1 MSTTSPTGLLLD
13 GVFASEAIDSSG
25 EILSIKG
32 MDISTFEE
40 GKGLA
45 NYEHKDSS
53 GDSNGQE
60 IVGKV
65 VYVRKVFNE
74 DDCLDDR
81 QKLFWKRTKV
91 PFLYGV
97 VRLYDGAGHDG
108 AKALA
113 ASIRDSVAHEEPII
127 VGFSIEGAT
136 LERDG
141 NKLKSTIGRLVAL
154 TTKPCNKQAVSGIL
168 ADPNAPEGYST
179 NPENARTTLKSIT
192 DPLNMRLGGSLTEY
206 GTEMLKALTAGS
218 YGGPPSTLTGGA
230 ALQREDKT
238 LKAMA
243 KAAARDWPK
252 TGKFREFLKSYLTK
266 AELGDVSDEF
276 LDHYSDLVESKY
288 YRVKKAEEVIATL
301 KKAGK
306 EVQWKPNVS
315 EKTIAG
321 LKQKHGYETPEQRK
335 LVDGIV
341 RKNHHSKAGAA
352 KAKAGGTL
360 PLLTNNGAVVKPN
373 KNIAD
378 PTFDAGAGVLHMP
391 QGSFKVYLP
400 HQDTP
405 ELSKHFDDLLSS
417 PKVEKFHGYAMQN
430 WVKAH
435 QLLKAGK
442 LPPEVAMH
450 AVLFSNLSPNCLDS
464 QTEALTQRGWVR
476 GFDLTI
482 EDKLLTKN
490 PTSGELEWEAPTDLK
505 LFPDYKGSLVRISS
519 RSFEVV
525 TTPDHR
531 WLVNSQR
538 GHVREKTSRSL
549 TVGDRIHRTGTFRGA
564 QVSGLTP
571 DEAEVLGWFVT
582 DGYWSVSK
590 NCNNTYDSRYEH
602 SGRYARICQSSVGN
616 PDKCRR
622 IDELLTRLAP
632 DEVSSHIGK
641 DGKQIWTV
649 GPKLTSMLAVRA
661 PERVLTVSSLLDL
674 SVKAL
679 HSLADA
685 MFLGDGNSWT
695 NGGWKT
701 KRQLTTGRKEQAEAF
716 QVLLTLLGYAS
727 SCVWRDMSSYS
738 PQSDKMHNVPKM
750 TGVYV
755 VTQLNRKY
763 VNFNPDT
770 RVEFEGKEGVWCPM
784 VPNTF
789 FVARRLG
796 QVFVTGNTPVPMQ
809 ELMYGHLVDSM
820 KDTGLNPL
828 SPNFEDM
835 RSDWRGR
842 DSATKLPDH
851 SPQHWKRLLGSLRLK
866 HDSKKTGRVEGQLGS
881 FVLADDK
888 FDNMSKY
895 VEMHQ
900 PLQELLGRYKHNARG
915 AAEEMMNHKQE
926 QVRWENRRRLAAADG
941 KPDPGKYPGMSIS
954 GLAPKTTRYA
964 LGMMGGGNVV
974 VPDTHFVRNL
984 FGLNREQDGDTIEAI
999 KKALWN
1005 HRSAPVLNGIDQ
1017 FYANNHP
1024 AVKHML
1030 QHPKWGK
1037 YFEKPEDAVFPAFWK
1052 HWMAIVPH
1060 ERARGHT
1067 VRGYNELTDHR
1078 PFWEAVAPFTKS
1090 ENTSLPE
1097 QTARQH
1103 AQWVTEYGEVPAGL
1117 LYAHHLLPRLLA
1129 AAASREAQTTIR
1141 KAQELQIELL
1151 AKRDPVSAAHSAANS
1166 AAKVLKQVGTQN
1178 AHDESTDTADYR
1190 DIPNRPIVF
1199 QGRHVKPGKAQ
1210 FNDDNFHVL
1219 GTTATHLL
1227 GLPANKDPYKG
1238 WTDQDL
1244 VKLDRNDPD
1253 LNVYGYPE
1261 SVNSPGVVNAD
1272 IHGVMGFV
1280 DHPETRAL
1288 AHGFNFDL
1296 KSDKQAAGGV
1306 TVGSGDSYWGKSPTG
1321 QHVFVKASSKT
1332 FNDSREGSWNT
1343 ARKEGIYHNIAKDFF
1358 GLGAHVPNVAV
1369 VRHPRTGQEHALIS
1383 HVDGHTI
1390 HMLRPYDGPNRKGYP
1405 SILGAI
1411 GTPTL
1416 QKLGIMN
1423 SVMGNID
1430 RHDGNY
1436 MVNEKGP
1443 DGQPSI
1449 ALIDHNI
1456 FGENGNVTPRYLLHA
1471 GTTKQPLH
1479 PEVVEWLKTLDMD
1492 AFKHHLIK
1500 NGVPE
1505 VSRDDGHFVPSRPI
1519 LQPMLARLQ
1528 YYKDHAHNDAT
1539 FGYALHNAASAGQGD
1554 GVIQIPNTSSQSQSD
1569 LDY

>member
-1 MSTTSPTGLLLD
+1 MSTAIPTGLLLD

-32 MDISTFEE
+32 MDISTFDE

-65 VYVRKVFNE
+65 VYVHKIFNE

-136 LERDG
+136 LQRDG

-179 NPENARTTLKSIT
+179 NPENARTTLKNIT
-192 DPLNMRLGGSLTEY
+192 DPLNMRLGGSETEY
-206 GTEMLKALTAGS
+206 GAEMLKALTAGS
-218 YGGPPSTLTGGA
+218 YGGPPSTLTGGS

-238 LKAMA
+238 LKSMA

-276 LDHYSDLVESKY
+276 LDHYSDLVESRY
-288 YRVKKAEEVIATL
+288 YRVKKAEEVITSL

-321 LKQKHGYETPEQRK
+321 LKQKHGYETPEQRQ

-341 RKNHHSKAGAA
+341 RKIHHSKAGTATA
-352 KAKAGGTL
+352 T
-360 PLLTNNGAVVKPN
+360 PLLTNNGQVVKPN
-373 KNIAD
+373 KKLVD

-450 AVLFSNLSPNCLDS
+450 AVLFSNLSPN
-464 QTEALTQRGWVR
+464 
-476 GFDLTI
+476 
-482 EDKLLTKN
+482 
-490 PTSGELEWEAPTDLK
+490 
-505 LFPDYKGSLVRISS
+505 
-519 RSFEVV
+519 
-525 TTPDHR
+525 
-531 WLVNSQR
+531 
-538 GHVREKTSRSL
+538 
-549 TVGDRIHRTGTFRGA
+549 
-564 QVSGLTP
+564 
-571 DEAEVLGWFVT
+571 
-582 DGYWSVSK
+582 
-590 NCNNTYDSRYEH
+590 
-602 SGRYARICQSSVGN
+602 
-616 PDKCRR
+616 
-622 IDELLTRLAP
+622 
-632 DEVSSHIGK
+632 
-641 DGKQIWTV
+641 
-649 GPKLTSMLAVRA
+649 
-661 PERVLTVSSLLDL
+661 
-674 SVKAL
+674 
-679 HSLADA
+679 
-685 MFLGDGNSWT
+685 
-695 NGGWKT
+695 
-701 KRQLTTGRKEQAEAF
+701 
-716 QVLLTLLGYAS
+716 
-727 SCVWRDMSSYS
+727 
-738 PQSDKMHNVPKM
+738 
-750 TGVYV
+750 
-755 VTQLNRKY
+755 
-763 VNFNPDT
+763 
-770 RVEFEGKEGVWCPM
+770 
-784 VPNTF
+784 
-789 FVARRLG
+789 
-796 QVFVTGNTPVPMQ
+796 TPVPMQ

-820 KDTGLNPL
+820 AHTGLNPL

-851 SPQHWKRLLGSLRLK
+851 SPQHWKRLLSSLRLK
-866 HDSKKTGRVEGQLGS
+866 HDSKKSGRVEGNLGS
-881 FVLADDK
+881 FMLADDK

-941 KPDPGKYPGMSIS
+941 KPDLGKYPGMSIS

-984 FGLNREQDGDTIEAI
+984 FGLNREQDGGTIEAI
-999 KKALWN
+999 KKVLWN

-1030 QHPKWGK
+1030 QHPKWGQ

-1060 ERARGHT
+1060 ERARGHV

-1103 AQWVTEYGEVPAGL
+1103 AQWVTEYGEIPAGL
-1117 LYAHHLLPRLLA
+1117 LYAHHLLPRLLG
-1129 AAASREAQTTIR
+1129 AAASREAETTIR

-1166 AAKVLKQVGTQN
+1166 AAKVLKQIGTPN
-1178 AHDESTDTADYR
+1178 AQDQSTDTADYR

-1199 QGRHVKPGKAQ
+1199 QGRQVKPGKAQ
-1210 FNDDNFHVL
+1210 FNNDNFHVL

-1261 SVNSPGVVNAD
+1261 SVDSPGVVNAD

-1296 KSDKQAAGGV
+1296 KSDKQATGGV

-1321 QHVFVKASSKT
+1321 QHVFVKGSSRS
-1332 FNDSREGSWNT
+1332 FNDSHEGSWNT

-1443 DGQPSI
+1443 DGKPSI
-1449 ALIDHNI
+1449 TLIDHNI
-1456 FGENGNVTPRYLLHA
+1456 FGENGKVTPRYLLHA
-1471 GTTKQPLH
+1471 GTTKEPLH
-1479 PEVVEWLKTLDMD
+1479 PEVAEWLKTLDMD

-1505 VSRDDGHFVPSRPI
+1505 ASRGDGHFVPSRPI

-1554 GVIQIPNTSSQSQSD
+1554 GVIQIPDTSSAPNKSPSD